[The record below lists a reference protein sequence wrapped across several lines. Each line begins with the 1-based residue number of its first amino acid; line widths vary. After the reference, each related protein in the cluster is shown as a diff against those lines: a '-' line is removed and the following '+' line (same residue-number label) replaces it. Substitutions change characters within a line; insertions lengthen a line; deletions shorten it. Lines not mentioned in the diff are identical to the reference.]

1 MQTHEHRPVGGLAP
15 AGECVLSGMRWA
27 PVEPAT
33 TRQRIDLMK
42 LRIRTGWAIFTGM
55 LGLMALVGCAS
66 GPPLTLTPKVDL
78 DRYAG
83 RWYVIANIPYFA
95 ESGNVG
101 AYFDVSFQPGGALTD
116 VYNAHPKIFDAPL
129 KSFSLGG
136 YVVPNTGN
144 ARWRESPFW
153 PLYLSY
159 LILYVDPDYQTALVG
174 YPGRSYGWVFA
185 RAPVIGDAAYQSL
198 LGRMKDQ
205 GYDIGKFRR
214 VPQTPEQ
221 IGRAGF
227 Q

>member
-1 MQTHEHRPVGGLAP
+1 M
-15 AGECVLSGMRWA
+15 
-27 PVEPAT
+27 
-33 TRQRIDLMK
+33 IDF
-42 LRIRTGWAIFTGM
+42 IRTGVAVLLTAGI
-55 LGLMALVGCAS
+55 LSGCSSDPA
-66 GPPLTLTPKVDL
+66 PLTLAPEVDL
-78 DRYAG
+78 SRYAG

-95 ESGNVG
+95 EKGSVG
-101 AYFDVSFQPGGALTD
+101 SYFDISFQPGGKLTD
-116 VYNAHPKIFDAPL
+116 VYNAHPKTFDAPL
-129 KSFSLGG
+129 KKFSLNG
-136 YVVPNTGN
+136 YVVPGTGN

-185 RAPVIGDAAYQSL
+185 RTPVIDDATYESL

-205 GYDIGKFRR
+205 GYDISQFRR

-221 IGRAGF
+221 IGAPGF